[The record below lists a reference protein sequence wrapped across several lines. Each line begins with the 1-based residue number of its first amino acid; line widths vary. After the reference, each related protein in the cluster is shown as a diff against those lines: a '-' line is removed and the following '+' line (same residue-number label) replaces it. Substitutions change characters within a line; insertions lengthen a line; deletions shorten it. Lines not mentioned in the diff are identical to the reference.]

1 MVEILF
7 YFSAAEKKGK
17 RKKIGKKNGFFS
29 RKKIGNYFFFHFIGK
44 IFFCLNII
52 NFREKPE
59 RFIKKKN

>member
-1 MVEILF
+1 MFFFQFGYL
-7 YFSAAEKKGK
+7 K
-17 RKKIGKKNGFFS
+17 RLIFKIGKKNGFFS
-29 RKKIGNYFFFHFIGK
+29 RKKIGNFFFFHFIGK